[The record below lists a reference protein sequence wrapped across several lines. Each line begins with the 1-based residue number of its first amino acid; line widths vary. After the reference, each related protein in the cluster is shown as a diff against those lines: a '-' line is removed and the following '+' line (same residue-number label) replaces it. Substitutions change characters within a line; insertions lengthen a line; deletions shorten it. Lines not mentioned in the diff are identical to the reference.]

1 MTATTQDRN
10 TPHKDGQLLAVPV
23 AAGVK
28 IPAGTLVMANQSG
41 FATPGFAFPGSTD
54 SPLPCLGMADG
65 NVDNSAGADGDAT
78 VLVQRGRAFKWL
90 NHAGDP
96 VTQASLGR
104 PCYIVDNQTVAKTDG
119 YATRSPAGLVV
130 GVDADGV
137 WVI

>member
-10 TPHKDGQLLAVPV
+10 TPLKDGELIVVPV

-28 IPAGTLVMANQSG
+28 IPAGTLVAANAAG
-41 FATPGFAFPGSTD
+41 YATPGATSAT
-54 SPLPCLGMADG
+54 LAYLGMADAG
-65 NVDNSAGADGDAT
+65 VDNGAGTDGA
-78 VLVQRGRAFKWL
+78 VGVPVRRGKAFKWA
-90 NHAGDP
+90 NDGGDP

-104 PCYIVDNQTVAKTDG
+104 ACYIVDNQTVAKTHG
-119 YATRSPAGLVV
+119 TNTRSPAGLVV

>member
-28 IPAGTLVMANQSG
+28 IPAGTLVVANASG
-41 FATPGFAFPGSTD
+41 FAAPGITAAT
-54 SPLPCLGMADG
+54 LACLGMADTS
-65 NVDNSAGADGDAT
+65 VDNSAGADGAAT

-90 NHAGDP
+90 NDAGDP

-104 PCYIVDNQTVAKTDG
+104 PCYIVDNQTVARTHG
-119 YATRSPAGLVV
+119 TNTRSPAGLVV